1 MKYAVVAMKAYKREE
16 KRLGKIEPKT
26 GCCGMCKGVP
36 SDIPNACQK
45 KADRAARRAVR
56 WDNAKK
62 MALKSMKFTMKTTL
76 QGTVPVPGIGGIL
89 DISELGMSALPSL
102 PGLNMDAMKCDYGN
116 CGATMDQLA
125 QELSQLDAESAES
138 DEGEDEDDMNE
149 DDGNDDG
156 EEEDDPEKEKEKDET
171 KETAQNA
178 MEEGAAEETKAS
190 DKRELQAMQE
200 KRVSD
205 MSMKEK
211 ILDWI
216 RQQMCGQDAVHA
228 AINRL
233 SDETLQSTIKGA
245 EIFLLRQRLFAL
257 ESHKKLIK
265 NPIEKKEFKD
275 IPRGIKFCANMHNN
289 KNQGQMADAWDVSG
303 FKVIK
308 NELVEKGFLFKQTY
322 VEVILQGPRR
332 GCFCFTWAGVKKTLL
347 FPKNQE
353 STVRRLFEYDLDNSK
368 PYFYDVKKP
377 PMPRKEYNY
386 ETAPQQQT
394 MSRES
399 SAPQQQTMS

>member
-1 MKYAVVAMKAYKREE
+1 MEEKEEYKAEAEKKPTQKLLKRKVPKGKTVVAEAE
-16 KRLGKIEPKT
+16 KELAEADKELAEGK
-26 GCCGMCKGVP
+26 G
-36 SDIPNACQK
+36 
-45 KADRAARRAVR
+45 
-56 WDNAKK
+56 
-62 MALKSMKFTMKTTL
+62 TL
-76 QGTVPVPGIGGIL
+76 
-89 DISELGMSALPSL
+89 
-102 PGLNMDAMKCDYGN
+102 
-116 CGATMDQLA
+116 
-125 QELSQLDAESAES
+125 AES
-138 DEGEDEDDMNE
+138 DGDKAKQDKY
-149 DDGNDDG
+149 
-156 EEEDDPEKEKEKDET
+156 EKEAEKT
-171 KETAQNA
+171 KKLIKKIKKNVKRRAKETAQNA

-265 NPIEKKEFKD
+265 DPIEKKEFKD

-399 SAPQQQTMS
+399 LGQLRWWTLAAGQN